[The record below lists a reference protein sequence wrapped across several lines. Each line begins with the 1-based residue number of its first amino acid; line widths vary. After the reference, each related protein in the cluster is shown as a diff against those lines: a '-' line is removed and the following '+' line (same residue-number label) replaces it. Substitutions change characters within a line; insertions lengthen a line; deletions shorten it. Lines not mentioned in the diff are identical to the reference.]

1 MQGRHFTNTT
11 TTSSQKDF
19 IQRTLCRSTIA
30 SQVKSIPLY
39 NATKSLLSKQVKS
52 TTQHAFTPVIPYPA
66 TEQGT
71 IYTCMKNVQDVLIQK
86 NIEYGPLWSDEGVYR
101 ISKEIQI
108 LKAHEFKNIFFL
120 GLGGFRTEKIIVAC
134 CGQYLEES
142 GIDTVLVENKIFGI
156 DVVKSVMN
164 GKHYSHRKR
173 GMMLIS
179 EAILQIIL
187 SEFSKESNEKQQ
199 NFQQLYQ
206 QVETLQNIIVNNFE
220 NDDLIKKE
228 WYKCEQLSDK
238 YVTLINEFISQGNRS
253 SHLFKYWSNFLIN
266 VVTVLREFRLSFRQA
281 NWLKHAGSEKSNT
294 TLLCF

>member
-1 MQGRHFTNTT
+1 
-11 TTSSQKDF
+11 
-19 IQRTLCRSTIA
+19 
-30 SQVKSIPLY
+30 
-39 NATKSLLSKQVKS
+39 
-52 TTQHAFTPVIPYPA
+52 
-66 TEQGT
+66 
-71 IYTCMKNVQDVLIQK
+71 
-86 NIEYGPLWSDEGVYR
+86 
-101 ISKEIQI
+101 
-108 LKAHEFKNIFFL
+108 
-120 GLGGFRTEKIIVAC
+120 
-134 CGQYLEES
+134 
-142 GIDTVLVENKIFGI
+142 
-156 DVVKSVMN
+156 MN